1 MGAAESRSLTSTST
15 DPSLRGRTGFHVLR
29 VADNSPAAE
38 AGIEPFFDYVVG
50 VDGQPLS
57 AGMAGPNASPNL
69 IEEMLAK
76 VVEEHEGHQL
86 ALQIWSSKRM
96 ELRECTVIPSRDW
109 SASRRIEANGQE
121 TSEVS
126 LHDHDSQPSLLGLSL
141 RLCNPDG
148 ALEKVWHVL
157 EILEG
162 SPAESAG
169 LVPFGDYILGYSG
182 GVLHK
187 ESDFYNLVEEHVDKP
202 LRLFVYNA
210 DFDVTR
216 EVVIIPNRAWSSGG
230 AGEGLLGCGVGYGVL
245 HRIPKPQAP
254 AKQGNAHS
262 SSHVTSEAHQY
273 ASSNGGYDVHSPP
286 TLQPKPTR
294 MTASIQPSTP
304 TRGGQA
310 QQAWKGGNLDQARLG
325 AGSPGRSSPFGM
337 GPPPRSPSAAS
348 HRSSVA
354 EIIEEEEE

>member
-1 MGAAESRSLTSTST
+1 M
-15 DPSLRGRTGFHVLR
+15 
-29 VADNSPAAE
+29 
-38 AGIEPFFDYVVG
+38 
-50 VDGQPLS
+50 
-57 AGMAGPNASPNL
+57 
-69 IEEMLAK
+69 
-76 VVEEHEGHQL
+76 
-86 ALQIWSSKRM
+86 
-96 ELRECTVIPSRDW
+96 
-109 SASRRIEANGQE
+109 
-121 TSEVS
+121 
-126 LHDHDSQPSLLGLSL
+126 
-141 RLCNPDG
+141 
-148 ALEKVWHVL
+148 

-202 LRLFVYNA
+202 LRLFVYNS

-254 AKQGNAHS
+254 SKPVAASSDQGQGP
-262 SSHVTSEAHQY
+262 HQY
-273 ASSNGGYDVHSPP
+273 ASNGYDVSEPK
-286 TLQPKPTR
+286 TMLQQKPTR

-304 TRGGQA
+304 PRTAPGQP
-310 QQAWKGGNLDQARLG
+310 AWGKGLDQARLG
-325 AGSPGRSSPFGM
+325 AGSPNRSSPFGM
-337 GPPPRSPSAAS
+337 GPPPRSPSSAS

-354 EIIEEEEE
+354 EVIAEEEE

>member
-1 MGAAESRSLTSTST
+1 MYY
-15 DPSLRGRTGFHVLR
+15 
-29 VADNSPAAE
+29 
-38 AGIEPFFDYVVG
+38 I
-50 VDGQPLS
+50 Q
-57 AGMAGPNASPNL
+57 
-69 IEEMLAK
+69 
-76 VVEEHEGHQL
+76 
-86 ALQIWSSKRM
+86 
-96 ELRECTVIPSRDW
+96 
-109 SASRRIEANGQE
+109 
-121 TSEVS
+121 
-126 LHDHDSQPSLLGLSL
+126 
-141 RLCNPDG
+141 
-148 ALEKVWHVL
+148 VWHVL

-202 LRLFVYNA
+202 LRLFVYNS

-254 AKQGNAHS
+254 SKQ
-262 SSHVTSEAHQY
+262 SHVQASVPETHQY
-273 ASSNGGYDVHSPP
+273 ASNGYDVHPAP
-286 TLQPKPTR
+286 TLQAKPTR

-304 TRGGQA
+304 PRA
-310 QQAWKGGNLDQARLG
+310 APLQQTWKGGNLDQARLG

-337 GPPPRSPSAAS
+337 GPPARSPSAAS